1 MLAIVMA
8 AGLQDQAGSYPL
20 ATGTGY
26 SQKFRPPLEAP
37 DAGRTRFRRHLTLSA
52 QTLAALGPAGGQ
64 NPAATDGSHTGAKTV
79 PVLAHDLTRLVRAF
93 HDTLR

>member
-1 MLAIVMA
+1 MLAIVVA
-8 AGLQDQAGSYPL
+8 AGLQDQAGGYPF
-20 ATGTGY
+20 AACTGY

-37 DAGRTRFRRHLTLSA
+37 DAGRTRFRAALTLSA
-52 QTLAALGPAGGQ
+52 QALAALGPAGGK
-64 NPAATDGSHTGAKTV
+64 NPATTDGSHTGAKTV